1 MVVMMMGS
9 RYDQA
14 CHARGVWVML
24 DVVANHMG
32 GNVPMSQLSP
42 FNQSEHYHRCVA
54 CPSNCQIND
63 YTVRTHVVVVV
74 LIR

>member
-1 MVVMMMGS
+1 
-9 RYDQA
+9 
-14 CHARGVWVML
+14 ML

-63 YTVRTHVVVVV
+63 YTVRTHVVVGRRPVVAVVV